1 MWDDARR
8 INALATGLVVLAV
21 ALLAWG
27 GVVWLVRQPAFAF
40 REVVVRSNLER
51 VSAAHVEAVVRDE
64 LSGTF
69 FTMNL
74 DRGRAALAR
83 VPWVRK
89 VALRRQWPQ
98 RLLVEIEEY
107 APLARW
113 NDASLVNADGEV
125 FVADYDGELPLFSG
139 PDGRSPEI
147 AGRYREWGEA
157 LAPLGL
163 VIRELALSRRGG
175 WRLTAGG
182 AGAPLTIEVGRD
194 EPAARLARFIAIYGR
209 TVALLARGGTRVEHV
224 DLRYRNGFAA
234 QIPGFKERPAKRAT

>member
-1 MWDDARR
+1 MWDEPRQ

-21 ALLAWG
+21 GLLAWG
-27 GVVWLVRQPAFAF
+27 AVVWLVRQPAFAF
-40 REVVVRSNLER
+40 QEVVVRTPLQRAN
-51 VSAAHVEAVVRDE
+51 AAHIEAVVRDE

-74 DRGRAALAR
+74 DRSRAALAR

-98 RLLVEIEEY
+98 RLEVEIEEH

-113 NDASLVNADGEV
+113 NDAALVNAGGEV
-125 FVADYDGELPLFSG
+125 FVADYNGELPSFSG

-163 VIRELALSRRGG
+163 VIRELDLSPRGG
-175 WRLTAGG
+175 WRLTASG
-182 AGAPLTIEVGRD
+182 AGNPLTIEIGRD
-194 EPAARLARFIAIYGR
+194 EAAARLSRFIATYGR
-209 TVALLARGGTRVEHV
+209 TCPLRGRAGYAKPKPRAAPRVH
-224 DLRYRNGFAA
+224 A
-234 QIPGFKERPAKRAT
+234 